1 MTVRDNGR
9 GIEPAFLPHVF
20 DLFTH
25 GAGSR
30 AGFGV
35 GLSVARRLVELHQGR
50 IEARSDGPGS
60 GSGFIVV
67 LPTMA
72 AD

>member
-1 MTVRDNGR
+1 MRDNGR

-25 GAGSR
+25 GAGDR
-30 AGFGV
+30 AGLGV

-50 IEARSDGPGS
+50 IEARSDGPGA
-60 GSGFIVV
+60 GSEFIVV